1 MTRRRKVVCT
11 GFVEQV
17 TDYLDGAGDPEERE
31 RIDRHVAGCPDC
43 ARVLEQWRV
52 TIELVGHLA
61 DHDVEVLAP
70 ATRARLLA
78 AFRAG
83 PPAPD

>member
-1 MTRRRKVVCT
+1 MRRSRNVVCK

-17 TDYLDGAGDPEERE
+17 TDYLDGGVDPEERE
-31 RIDRHVAGCPDC
+31 RIDRHLARCPDC
-43 ARVLEQWRV
+43 TRVLEQWRV

-61 DHDVEVLAP
+61 DPDIEVLAP
-70 ATRARLLA
+70 ATRARLLT